1 MYDCSNNTPLDI
13 FGLYREVI
21 KCGGLVRNER
31 YDESNRW
38 CGNIN
43 FAGSIFPNMRNYT
56 PNHKAT
62 SIGNQLLSN
71 YKKFLYEYEKC
82 YAPRDLQGMTLDEVR
97 ISLGDMP
104 HTNHRPVMPSSVTA
118 PVIMGREGLMMA
130 I

>member
-1 MYDCSNNTPLDI
+1 MNACSNNTPLDI

-43 FAGSIFPNMRNYT
+43 FAGTIFPNMRNYT

-82 YAPRDLQGMTLDEVR
+82 YAPRDLHGVPFDEVSWTKTCPVEVL
-97 ISLGDMP
+97 ILGLPVSLDV
-104 HTNHRPVMPSSVTA
+104 TVMSVVSLSS
-118 PVIMGREGLMMA
+118 
-130 I
+130 

>member
-1 MYDCSNNTPLDI
+1 M

-21 KCGGLVRNER
+21 KCGGLVCNER

-38 CGNIN
+38 CGSIN

-71 YKKFLYEYEKC
+71 YRKFLYEYEKC
-82 YAPRDLQGMTLDEVR
+82 YAPRDLQGMTLEEV
-97 ISLGDMP
+97 SCS
-104 HTNHRPVMPSSVTA
+104 PVLNLLRWPSMCSQVWF
-118 PVIMGREGLMMA
+118 PMA
-130 I
+130 NLHAWC

>member
-1 MYDCSNNTPLDI
+1 MKYACDFGYSTIQSGGVVCSNNTPLDI

-82 YAPRDLQGMTLDEVR
+82 YAPRDLLGMPLDEV
-97 ISLGDMP
+97 SYWECA
-104 HTNHRPVMPSSVTA
+104 TSSV
-118 PVIMGREGLMMA
+118 
-130 I
+130 